1 MTFVWFSLAA
11 ICLVIAMWPFGPY
24 QLSLALAR
32 RLHRF
37 TPVPQATGREP
48 ASFAVCLC
56 AYNEAGCI
64 EEKMQDLFRLREA
77 CGGELDI
84 HVYVDA
90 ADDGTAEILRP
101 YEGMIDLVV
110 SPERRGK
117 THGMD
122 LLIDRARAEIIIFT
136 DANVLVDHN
145 AVSVLRRW
153 FTDPTIGCVCSD
165 LSYVNAQSSSTAS
178 TGAAYWRFNEWSKE
192 LETSTGSVIG
202 ADGSLF
208 AIRRSLHAPVPGGLM
223 DDIYRSLWILCAG
236 YRVVRAPELRAY
248 EPHTTIAGDE
258 FRRKVRIAC
267 ECTHVHF
274 TLWSRLKKLDAWHL
288 YKYVAHR
295 LLRWLCGFFLLASA
309 VFALAFVASLI
320 GILPTAVL
328 VVAGG
333 LGFFLALRLR
343 VKIVDKLWNAVLA
356 IAGASIGV
364 FRAFRGERAVTWDV
378 APSSRPPMQPGR
390 TS

>member
-1 MTFVWFSLAA
+1 
-11 ICLVIAMWPFGPY
+11 
-24 QLSLALAR
+24 
-32 RLHRF
+32 
-37 TPVPQATGREP
+37 
-48 ASFAVCLC
+48 
-56 AYNEAGCI
+56 
-64 EEKMQDLFRLREA
+64 
-77 CGGELDI
+77 
-84 HVYVDA
+84 
-90 ADDGTAEILRP
+90 
-101 YEGMIDLVV
+101 
-110 SPERRGK
+110 
-117 THGMD
+117 
-122 LLIDRARAEIIIFT
+122 
-136 DANVLVDHN
+136 
-145 AVSVLRRW
+145 
-153 FTDPTIGCVCSD
+153 
-165 LSYVNAQSSSTAS
+165 
-178 TGAAYWRFNEWSKE
+178 
-192 LETSTGSVIG
+192 
-202 ADGSLF
+202 
-208 AIRRSLHAPVPGGLM
+208 M